1 MNAQDIGSAIKD
13 FILTE
18 FLPDESP
25 DSIDKSTS
33 LISGGVLNSLATLQL
48 VTFLEDTFDIS
59 IKAREVGIDY
69 MDTIADIESLVI
81 SKQKS

>member
-1 MNAQDIGSAIKD
+1 MNSQDIGSAVKE
-13 FILTE
+13 FILKE

-25 DSIDKSTS
+25 ESIDESTR

-59 IKAREVGIDY
+59 VKAREVGIDY
-69 MDTIADIESLVI
+69 MDSIADIVSLVQ
-81 SKQKS
+81 SKRKA